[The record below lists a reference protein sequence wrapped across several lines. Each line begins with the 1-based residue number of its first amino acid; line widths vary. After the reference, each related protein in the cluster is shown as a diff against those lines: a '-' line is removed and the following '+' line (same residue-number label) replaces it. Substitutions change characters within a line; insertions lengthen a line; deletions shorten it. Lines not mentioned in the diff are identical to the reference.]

1 MKTKQGNDVIDLI
14 GVTYAEKK
22 KKKKLNYRDQLDQ
35 VSTVT
40 KTK

>member
-1 MKTKQGNDVIDLI
+1 MKTKQGNDVIDII
-14 GVTYAEKK
+14 GVTYAE